1 MKSDDTESEDT
12 GGIVL
17 WNDAHPGPDMISTRT
32 LGFWLYMLTDAM
44 LFASIFTA
52 YAILWHNNAGGPGV
66 GQVVDLGYAFGET
79 VLVFASVFAFGVAMA
94 ALKRG
99 SHRSVV
105 RWIGAAFLLGAGFL
119 AMEIHEFAALA
130 LQGIVPER
138 SGFLSS
144 YYTLVLT
151 HGLHIL
157 FGLLWM
163 AVMVAQVLRQGFTE
177 GVVYRL
183 LNLRIFWHFQAL
195 IWVFIFTFVYLQGK
209 L

>member
-1 MKSDDTESEDT
+1 MSSNDAETEDAGS
-12 GGIVL
+12 IVL
-17 WNDAHPGPDMISTRT
+17 WNDSHPGPDMISTRT

-52 YAILWHNNAGGPGV
+52 YAILWHNNAGGPGAE
-66 GQVVDLGYAFGET
+66 QVVHLVPAFVET
-79 VLVFASVFAFGVAMA
+79 ALVFASVFAFGVAMA

-99 SHRSVV
+99 RQGSVV
-105 RWIGAAFLLGAGFL
+105 RWIGVAFLVGAGFL
-119 AMEIHEFAALA
+119 GMEVHEFAALA
-130 LQGIVPER
+130 EQGIVPER

-151 HGLHIL
+151 HGLHML

-163 AVMVAQVLRQGFTE
+163 AVMVVQVLRQGFTE